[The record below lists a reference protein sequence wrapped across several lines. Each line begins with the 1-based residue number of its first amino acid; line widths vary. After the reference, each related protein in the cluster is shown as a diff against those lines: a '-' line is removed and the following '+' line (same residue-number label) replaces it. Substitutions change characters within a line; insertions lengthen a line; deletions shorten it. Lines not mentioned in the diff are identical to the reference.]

1 MKIFLIDD
9 ETILSASVKK
19 KLLNAGFMVEI
30 FESYDNLV
38 RNWWDSHCDLYI
50 VDIWL
55 PGEDGFTIINYIR
68 NTLLLDTPIIVLS
81 WYQSV
86 DYKVQSL
93 HMWADDYVTKP
104 FSSEELVARIQTILR
119 RKWAPTQN
127 SQLKHKN
134 ITLDLQSKDVFKNWE
149 ALSLTKKERELL
161 EYFMFNTWKLIT
173 RNDVIASVW
182 EDAKDLDKLENT
194 LGVTLFN
201 LRKKLGDDFNLQTKM
216 KEWYILK

>member
-182 EDAKDLDKLENT
+182 EDAKDFDKLENT